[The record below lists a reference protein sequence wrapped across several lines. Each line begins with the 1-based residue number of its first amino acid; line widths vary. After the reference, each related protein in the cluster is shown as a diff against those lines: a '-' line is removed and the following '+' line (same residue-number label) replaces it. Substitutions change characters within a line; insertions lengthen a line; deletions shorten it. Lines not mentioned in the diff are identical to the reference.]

1 MTYFRSFQHVANE
14 YADTKPVNERDY
26 ANNDPDKKPFGKSR
40 DIRPIDSRSRKWER
54 IQKISDTC
62 YALMCGHTY
71 GDTCFNSWRFK
82 DVVASPDIVASYAP
96 IAWHRIEDK
105 DVISVS
111 NAHYAQPI
119 SHHQFLRAWL
129 PRNMLV
135 SVKNGKHFLK
145 VQQAEGWATYSLRRA
160 DPDEKQAKYNN
171 YNLKF
176 VSNGDGTFA
185 PYKLPETAD
194 KVARK
199 RVDTDLK
206 KRFKVRLEEFNQWVM
221 AMGPL
226 FPKDW
231 KSRDEA
237 QRAANEYIQKVPSYH
252 NHRLWN
258 VHQIPPELAREALI
272 YPEHPLRM
280 YLGMEAW
287 KVVDSGSSWGGLK
300 AERAPDRLRA
310 FNNKVFGFE
319 KEVDV
324 EI

>member
-14 YADTKPVNERDY
+14 YADTKPINEREY
-26 ANNDPDKKPFGKSR
+26 ARNDPQKKPFGTSR
-40 DIRPIDSRSRKWER
+40 NIRPIDSRSRKWER

-71 GDTCFNSWRFK
+71 GDTCFNVWRFK
-82 DVVASPDIVASYAP
+82 DVVAKPDIVASYAP
-96 IAWHRIEDK
+96 IAWHHIEGK
-105 DVISVS
+105 DVVSIS
-111 NAHYAQPI
+111 NAHYGHPTV
-119 SHHQFLRAWL
+119 HHQFLNRWL
-129 PRNMLV
+129 PRGMSLV
-135 SVKNGKHFLK
+135 NRNGKHFLE
-145 VQQAEGWATYSLRRA
+145 VQQESGGVTYSLRRA
-160 DPDEKQAKYNN
+160 NPDEKQVKYNT

-176 VSNGDGTFA
+176 TSNGDGTFA
-185 PYKLPETAD
+185 PYKLPATAD
-194 KVARK
+194 KKAVK

-237 QRAANEYIQKVPSYH
+237 QRAAAEYIQKVPSYH
-252 NHRLWN
+252 NHRLWTYR
-258 VHQIPPELAREALI
+258 QIPPELAREALI
-272 YPEHPLRM
+272 YPNHPLRF
-280 YLGMEAW
+280 YIGIEAW
-287 KVVDSGSSWGGLK
+287 SHINGAWGDTTPE
-300 AERAPDRLRA
+300 AARSRLRS

-324 EI
+324 DI

>member
-26 ANNDPDKKPFGKSR
+26 DAQDPQKKPFGKSR
-40 DIRPIDSRSRKWER
+40 DLRPISKRDRKWER
-54 IQKISDTC
+54 IQKMSDTC

-71 GDTCFNSWRFK
+71 GDPHFNAWRFK
-82 DVVASPDIVASYAP
+82 DVVASPEVVASYAP

-111 NAHYAQPI
+111 NAHYGQPI
-119 SHHQFLRAWL
+119 AHHQFLHAWL
-129 PRNMLV
+129 PRGMSLAA
-135 SVKNGKHFLK
+135 KNSKHFLE
-145 VQQAEGWATYSLRRA
+145 VQQESGAVTYSLRRA
-160 DPDEKQAKYNN
+160 DPDETQVKYNT

-176 VSNGDGTFA
+176 TSNGDGTFA
-185 PYKLPETAD
+185 PYKLPDTAD
-194 KVARK
+194 KKAVK

-237 QRAANEYIQKVPSYH
+237 QRAAKEYIQKVPSYH
-252 NHRLWN
+252 NHRLWSYR
-258 VHQIPPELAREALI
+258 QIPPELAREALI
-272 YPEHPLRM
+272 HHDHPLRM

-287 KVVDSGSSWGGLK
+287 SHINSVGGDMTLE
-300 AERAPDRLRA
+300 AARSRLRT
-310 FNNKVFGFE
+310 FNNKAFGFE

>member
-1 MTYFRSFQHVANE
+1 MTYYRNFQVVANE
-14 YADTKPVNERDY
+14 YAATKPVHEREC
-26 ANNDPDKKPFGKSR
+26 ANNDPDRKPFSKSR
-40 DIRPIDSRSRKWER
+40 DLRPIDNRNRKWER

-71 GDTCFNSWRFK
+71 GDTAFTAWRYK
-82 DVVASPDIVASYAP
+82 NADPKPDIIASYAP
-96 IAWHRIEDK
+96 IAWHRIGGK

-111 NAHYAQPI
+111 NAHYRQAI
-119 SHHQFLRAWL
+119 SHISFLKTWL
-129 PRNMLV
+129 PRGMSFVN
-135 SVKNGKHFLK
+135 KNGKHFLR
-145 VQQAEGWATYSLRRA
+145 VQHAWNETKDYSLRLA
-160 DPDEKQAKYNN
+160 DPDEKQAKYNS

-176 VSNGDGTFA
+176 TLLEDGVFA
-185 PYKLPETAD
+185 PYKLPATAD

-199 RVDTDLK
+199 RVDTALK

-231 KSRDEA
+231 KSRDEYQKQA
-237 QRAANEYIQKVPSYH
+237 QGYINKVPGYS

-258 VHQIPPELAREALI
+258 VNMLPPEIAREALI

-287 KVVDSGSSWGGLK
+287 RAINDGWGLI
-300 AERAPDRLRA
+300 AERAPDRLRS
-310 FNNKVFGFE
+310 FNNQVFGFE